1 MSHEE
6 KSPFNNIWSVQNFP
20 NNNSRLGFNSGNN
33 KFMRNKKGHDQVENS
48 KGSIA
53 SSAKLKETMLC
64 LAYSRWSLLVK
75 TNKESGLEF
84 KVKLNLMLKKW
95 HYTRRIKIKLAKS
108 KNQRGEHLFLYTW
121 WWEGA
126 HIYSSCTKGT
136 SSKSSIA
143 NDGYFLGSRRMAMCL
158 PCKFVGV

>member
-95 HYTRRIKIKLAKS
+95 DYTRRIKIKLAKS

-126 HIYSSCTKGT
+126 HIFIMYQRYLIKIFN
-136 SSKSSIA
+136 SKWWLSFRKEK
-143 NDGYFLGSRRMAMCL
+143 NGNVFTMQVC
-158 PCKFVGV
+158 